1 MQITSLYIHNF
12 KSIKTMHL
20 TDVENA
26 LILVGKNNAGKS
38 SVLDAVRAVG
48 GQYEITEDDFRPS
61 GQNIEIGITLAISQE
76 DLRLLHSEGIVSQ
89 YKRYD
94 VWEKRFKERL
104 PSFQQGSLTFSFIAN
119 RNGRI
124 LYQDG
129 FQKNNPYIPK
139 VFPKIY
145 YIDTERN
152 ISQIQEDLFISQE
165 DKLLTQMRS
174 DCCLFDRKKQCTHCF
189 QCIGLINQK
198 MPEELNAFEAS
209 KLFEYKLYHLNL
221 DCFVEKV
228 NKSFRKNGGVG
239 DVFFFMNYDMNALL
253 KVRSMIYSQEHQVS
267 RTVEQQG
274 KGIRSIYILSLL
286 EAYVEESARI
296 PCIIMMEVPEIY
308 LHPELQKAA
317 GDLLYKLSEKNQ
329 VIFTTHAPYL
339 IFNFN
344 SRQIRQIQ
352 LDKNAYSI
360 VKEKTDIGGI
370 LNDLGYTAADLM
382 DVNFVFIVEGK
393 QDKSRL
399 PLLLERYYSEV
410 CDEKGRLK
418 RIAIITTNSCTN
430 IKTYANL
437 KYMNQ
442 IYLKDQ
448 FLMIRDSDGKNPDIL
463 GKQLCRYYD
472 ERSLSDVDPLPKV
485 TRRNV
490 LILKYYSFENYFLN
504 PEVMVKL
511 NLLHNE
517 EEFYEILFSKWQ
529 EYLYRLH
536 SGRHLTEVLGKTL
549 TSAEDVR
556 QHMEEIKI
564 YLRGHNLFD
573 IFYGPYKKREQEL
586 LKQYIELAP
595 REDFQDILTAVDDFI
610 YFKSKRTKE

>member
-48 GQYEITEDDFRPS
+48 GQYQITEDDFHPS
-61 GQNIEIGITLAISQE
+61 GQNIEIGITLSITRE
-76 DLRLLHSEGIVSQ
+76 DLKVLHSEGIVSQ

-104 PSFQQGSLTFSFIAN
+104 PSFQDGCLTFSFIAN

-124 LYQDG
+124 LY
-129 FQKNNPYIPK
+129 QKNNPYIPK

-145 YIDTERN
+145 YIDTERD

-165 DKLLTQMRS
+165 DRLLTQMRS
-174 DCCLFDRKKQCTHCF
+174 DCCLFDRKKKCTHCF

-221 DCFVEKV
+221 DRFVEKV
-228 NKSFRKNGGVG
+228 NTSFRKNGGVG
-239 DVFFFMNYDMNALL
+239 DVFYYMNYDMNSLL
-253 KVRSMIYSQEHQVS
+253 KVHSMIYSPEHQAS

-286 EAYVEESARI
+286 EAYVEESASI

-308 LHPELQKAA
+308 LHPELQKTA

-329 VIFTTHAPYL
+329 VMFTTHAPHL

-360 VKEKTDIGGI
+360 VRDKTDIGGI

-410 CDEKGRLK
+410 CDEDGRLK

-442 IYLKDQ
+442 IYLKNQ
-448 FLMIRDSDGKNPDIL
+448 FLMIRDSDGKDPDIL

-472 ERSLSDVDPLPKV
+472 ERSFSDADPLPKV
-485 TRRNV
+485 TRKNV

-504 PEVMVKL
+504 PKVMVKL
-511 NLLHNE
+511 NLLKTE
-517 EEFYEILFSKWQ
+517 EEFYEILFDKWQ
-529 EYLYRLH
+529 EYLHRLQ
-536 SGRHLTEVLGKTL
+536 SGRHLTEILGRTL
-549 TSAEDVR
+549 TSSEDIR
-556 QHMEEIKI
+556 QHMEQIKI

-573 IFYGPYKKREQEL
+573 IFYGPYKKNEREL
-586 LKQYIELAP
+586 LKKYIELAP
-595 REDFQDILTAVDDFI
+595 REDFQDILGAIDDFI
-610 YFKSKRTKE
+610 YFKSKKTQE

>member
-20 TDVENA
+20 TDIENA

-129 FQKNNPYIPK
+129 FQKNNPYISK

-529 EYLYRLH
+529 EYLYRLQ

>member
-529 EYLYRLH
+529 EYLYRLQ
-536 SGRHLTEVLGKTL
+536 SGRHLTEVLGKAL

>member
-48 GQYEITEDDFRPS
+48 GQYEITEDDFHPS
-61 GQNIEIGITLAISQE
+61 GQNIEIGITLSITRE
-76 DLRLLHSEGIVSQ
+76 DLRVLHSEGMVSQ

-94 VWEKRFKERL
+94 VWEKRFRERL
-104 PSFQQGSLTFSFIAN
+104 PSFQDGCLTFSFIAN

-145 YIDTERN
+145 YIDTERD

-165 DKLLTQMRS
+165 DRLLTQMRS
-174 DCCLFDRKKQCTHCF
+174 DCCLFDRKKKCTHCF

-221 DCFVEKV
+221 DRFVEKV

-239 DVFFFMNYDMNALL
+239 DVFYYMNYDMNSLL
-253 KVRSMIYSQEHQVS
+253 KVHSMIYSPEHQAS

-286 EAYVEESARI
+286 EAYVEESVSI

-308 LHPELQKAA
+308 LHPELQKTA

-329 VIFTTHAPYL
+329 VMFTTPCSA
-339 IFNFN
+339 
-344 SRQIRQIQ
+344 S
-352 LDKNAYSI
+352 
-360 VKEKTDIGGI
+360 
-370 LNDLGYTAADLM
+370 DL
-382 DVNFVFIVEGK
+382 
-393 QDKSRL
+393 
-399 PLLLERYYSEV
+399 
-410 CDEKGRLK
+410 
-418 RIAIITTNSCTN
+418 
-430 IKTYANL
+430 
-437 KYMNQ
+437 
-442 IYLKDQ
+442 
-448 FLMIRDSDGKNPDIL
+448 
-463 GKQLCRYYD
+463 
-472 ERSLSDVDPLPKV
+472 
-485 TRRNV
+485 
-490 LILKYYSFENYFLN
+490 
-504 PEVMVKL
+504 
-511 NLLHNE
+511 
-517 EEFYEILFSKWQ
+517 
-529 EYLYRLH
+529 
-536 SGRHLTEVLGKTL
+536 
-549 TSAEDVR
+549 
-556 QHMEEIKI
+556 
-564 YLRGHNLFD
+564 
-573 IFYGPYKKREQEL
+573 
-586 LKQYIELAP
+586 
-595 REDFQDILTAVDDFI
+595 
-610 YFKSKRTKE
+610 

>member
-1 MQITSLYIHNF
+1 
-12 KSIKTMHL
+12 
-20 TDVENA
+20 
-26 LILVGKNNAGKS
+26 
-38 SVLDAVRAVG
+38 
-48 GQYEITEDDFRPS
+48 
-61 GQNIEIGITLAISQE
+61 
-76 DLRLLHSEGIVSQ
+76 
-89 YKRYD
+89 
-94 VWEKRFKERL
+94 
-104 PSFQQGSLTFSFIAN
+104 
-119 RNGRI
+119 
-124 LYQDG
+124 
-129 FQKNNPYIPK
+129 
-139 VFPKIY
+139 
-145 YIDTERN
+145 
-152 ISQIQEDLFISQE
+152 
-165 DKLLTQMRS
+165 
-174 DCCLFDRKKQCTHCF
+174 
-189 QCIGLINQK
+189 

-221 DCFVEKV
+221 DRFVEKV
-228 NKSFRKNGGVG
+228 NTSFRKNGGVG
-239 DVFFFMNYDMNALL
+239 DVFYYMNYDMNSLL
-253 KVRSMIYSQEHQVS
+253 KVHSMIYSPEHQAS

-286 EAYVEESARI
+286 EAYVEESASI

-308 LHPELQKAA
+308 LHPELQKTA

-329 VIFTTHAPYL
+329 VMFTTHAPHL

-360 VKEKTDIGGI
+360 VRDKTDIGGI

-410 CDEKGRLK
+410 CDEDGRLK

-442 IYLKDQ
+442 IYLKNQ
-448 FLMIRDSDGKNPDIL
+448 FLMIRDSDGKDPDIL

-472 ERSLSDVDPLPKV
+472 ERSFSDADPLPKV
-485 TRRNV
+485 TRKNV

-504 PEVMVKL
+504 PKVMVKL
-511 NLLHNE
+511 NLLKTE
-517 EEFYEILFSKWQ
+517 EEFYEILFDKWQ
-529 EYLYRLH
+529 EYLHRLQ
-536 SGRHLTEVLGKTL
+536 SGRHLTEILGRTL
-549 TSAEDVR
+549 TSSEDIR
-556 QHMEEIKI
+556 QHMEQIKI

-573 IFYGPYKKREQEL
+573 IFYGPYKKNEREL
-586 LKQYIELAP
+586 LKKYIELAP
-595 REDFQDILTAVDDFI
+595 REDFQDILGAIDDFI
-610 YFKSKRTKE
+610 YFKSKRTQE

>member
-48 GQYEITEDDFRPS
+48 GQYQITEDDFHPS
-61 GQNIEIGITLAISQE
+61 GQNIEIGITLSITRE
-76 DLRLLHSEGIVSQ
+76 DLKVLHSEGIVSQ

-104 PSFQQGSLTFSFIAN
+104 PSFQDGCLTFSFIAN

-145 YIDTERN
+145 YIDTERD

-165 DKLLTQMRS
+165 DRLLTQMRS
-174 DCCLFDRKKQCTHCF
+174 DCCLFDRKKKCTHCF

-221 DCFVEKV
+221 DRFVEKV
-228 NKSFRKNGGVG
+228 NTSFRKNGGVG
-239 DVFFFMNYDMNALL
+239 DVFYYMNYDMNSLL
-253 KVRSMIYSQEHQVS
+253 KVHSMIYSPEHQAS

-286 EAYVEESARI
+286 EAYVEESASI

-308 LHPELQKAA
+308 LHPELQKTA

-329 VIFTTHAPYL
+329 VMFTTHAPHL

-360 VKEKTDIGGI
+360 VRDKTDIGGI
-370 LNDLGYTAADLM
+370 LNDLGHTAADLM

-410 CDEKGRLK
+410 CDEDGRLK

-442 IYLKDQ
+442 IYLKNQ
-448 FLMIRDSDGKNPDIL
+448 FLMIRDSDGKDPDIL

-472 ERSLSDVDPLPKV
+472 ERSFSDADPLPKV
-485 TRRNV
+485 TRKNV

-504 PEVMVKL
+504 PKVMVKL
-511 NLLHNE
+511 NLLKTK
-517 EEFYEILFSKWQ
+517 EEFYEILFDKWQ
-529 EYLYRLH
+529 EYLHRLQ
-536 SGRHLTEVLGKTL
+536 SGRHLTEILGRTL
-549 TSAEDVR
+549 TSSEDIR
-556 QHMEEIKI
+556 QHMEQIKI

-573 IFYGPYKKREQEL
+573 IFYGPYKKNEREL
-586 LKQYIELAP
+586 LKKYIELAP
-595 REDFQDILTAVDDFI
+595 REDFQDILGAIDDFI
-610 YFKSKRTKE
+610 YFKSKRTQE

>member
-529 EYLYRLH
+529 EYLYRLQ

>member
-152 ISQIQEDLFISQE
+152 ISQIQENLFISQE

-529 EYLYRLH
+529 EYLYRLQ